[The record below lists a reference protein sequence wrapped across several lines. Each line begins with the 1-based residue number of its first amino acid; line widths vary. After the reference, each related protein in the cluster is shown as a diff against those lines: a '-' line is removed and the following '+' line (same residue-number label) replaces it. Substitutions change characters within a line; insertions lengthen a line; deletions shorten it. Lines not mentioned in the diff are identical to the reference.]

1 MGNSFAVSGPLPLCE
16 NPSHQVQR
24 LQISPFLNRR
34 AAVDTAESLVSTR
47 VDSQIDLNP
56 HQVEAMLFVCTS
68 PKTAVDHFP

>member
-16 NPSHQVQR
+16 NPSHQVER

-56 HQVEAMLFVCTS
+56 HQVEAMLFVCTI